1 MGPST
6 SPLSSHILLPFQG
19 VRDVEP
25 EVCAPWRP
33 ARSRSAVSVAGSDEG
48 AFLRGQGN
56 PQHLRA
62 LLVGVGRTTLQIQT
76 ILRQA
81 GVALEVAGSPGLAT
95 PSVWRLDLDVILVS
109 LSPLEQ
115 RFLDAV
121 RGWRRAG
128 LATPLLA

>member
-1 MGPST
+1 MTTHLEVRSTPPFVRGTGPVGRGM
-6 SPLSSHILLPFQG
+6 PQ
-19 VRDVEP
+19 
-25 EVCAPWRP
+25 P
-33 ARSRSAVSVAGSDEG
+33 ARSRIVVNVARSDG
-48 AFLRGQGN
+48 GDSLRGQGSA
-56 PQHLRA
+56 HDLRA
-62 LLVGVGRTTLQIQT
+62 LLVGVGRTALQIQT

-128 LATPLLA
+128 